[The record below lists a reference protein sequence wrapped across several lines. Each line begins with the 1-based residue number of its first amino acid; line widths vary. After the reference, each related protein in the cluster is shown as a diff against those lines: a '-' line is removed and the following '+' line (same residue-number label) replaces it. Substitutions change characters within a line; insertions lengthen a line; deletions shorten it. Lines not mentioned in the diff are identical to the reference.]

1 MIVSP
6 LYKQISKKAN
16 YYGVSKNYF
25 SFIFIVCA
33 FIMITTKNLGLA
45 VVLFVLLIS
54 CGAYLTKKDPDF
66 FDVLLESERFKL
78 FNSIYKTKGKRTWQ
92 A

>member
-1 MIVSP
+1 MIASP
-6 LYKQISKKAN
+6 VFKQISKRAN

-25 SFIFIVCA
+25 IISFLFSA
-33 FIMITTKNLGLA
+33 FLIMSTKNLGLA
-45 VVLFVLLIS
+45 VVLFGLLIS

-66 FDVLLESERFKL
+66 FDVLVENARFKT
-78 FNSIYKTKGKRTWQ
+78 FNKIHQVKNKRVWE